1 VLFLADR
8 ISLVKQAKV
17 NFVKLLPEHSCV
29 NLLEEKDNPD
39 ARIAFSTYNTMMSLI
54 DGSKNDEGRFY
65 GVGHFDLIIIDE
77 AHRSIYKKY
86 QAIFQYFD
94 ALFLGLTATPK
105 NRIDHNTYHVFGL
118 PDKSPTD
125 AYTFDEAVESKHL
138 VPYRS
143 IELPTKFLTQG
154 IKFEDLSQ
162 EEKEQFED
170 EILEGEEATGNE
182 WISQSELNSWLF
194 NKPTTIKTLRYI
206 LEYGIKKKGGD
217 ELGKTIVFAKN
228 RKHAQFLKDMFL
240 ELDKELFGNDYVKV
254 ITHNEPKAQEF
265 IERFC
270 DEEKDR
276 LPQIAISV
284 DMLDTGI
291 DAPSCVNLVFY
302 KPVKSYSK
310 FWQMIGR
317 GSRLRPNLFGK
328 GEDKTHFIIFDL
340 CGNFEFFEE
349 NPQGIEASA
358 QESLTEILFKI
369 RLQLA
374 EYLRSNQF
382 KDNDELKAF
391 RKELLDDLHEDI
403 ASLDLERFDVKM
415 HLKTVHEYGQD
426 KREVWNHLN
435 KKDIHA
441 IEKVLSPLVK
451 PKPGDSDLARYYDK
465 LLFTLIKK
473 ALETPNREEYFSA
486 FINPI
491 SKVAT
496 TSQKLL
502 KQTRITAVKMQIDLI
517 KLPLDENFWKINGIT
532 HLEKLRKGVRELVK
546 YINPED
552 QRYVTT
558 DFDDVIL
565 EDKIKDS
572 GIVSEE
578 GEAKTYSGSN
588 PFKSNI
594 HRLEEIIRKN
604 KDHITISRLHNGE
617 TITKQELQQ
626 LENMLFVDIDRESL
640 ENEMGSEFNLVEFI
654 ISLVGLS
661 EDKVNEAFAGFTN
674 AYKLN
679 SKQIQF
685 LETIKQFLTKNGKI
699 YPEKLYDSPF
709 KNYHSSGIDGVFNE
723 KQADKIFDIVRGFN
737 KAN

>member
-1 VLFLADR
+1 
-8 ISLVKQAKV
+8 
-17 NFVKLLPEHSCV
+17 
-29 NLLEEKDNPD
+29 
-39 ARIAFSTYNTMMSLI
+39 
-54 DGSKNDEGRFY
+54 
-65 GVGHFDLIIIDE
+65 
-77 AHRSIYKKY
+77 
-86 QAIFQYFD
+86 
-94 ALFLGLTATPK
+94 
-105 NRIDHNTYHVFGL
+105 
-118 PDKSPTD
+118 
-125 AYTFDEAVESKHL
+125 
-138 VPYRS
+138 
-143 IELPTKFLTQG
+143 
-154 IKFEDLSQ
+154 
-162 EEKEQFED
+162 
-170 EILEGEEATGNE
+170 
-182 WISQSELNSWLF
+182 
-194 NKPTTIKTLRYI
+194 
-206 LEYGIKKKGGD
+206 
-217 ELGKTIVFAKN
+217 
-228 RKHAQFLKDMFL
+228 MFL